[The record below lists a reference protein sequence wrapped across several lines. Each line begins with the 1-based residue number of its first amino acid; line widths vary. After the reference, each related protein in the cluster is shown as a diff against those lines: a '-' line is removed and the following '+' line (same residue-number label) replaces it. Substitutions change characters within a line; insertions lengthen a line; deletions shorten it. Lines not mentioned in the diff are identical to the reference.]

1 MYKARAGRPLV
12 MGSIANSG
20 GGQEERWTRG
30 RIDGE
35 VPVVAEKIRTQERW
49 TGGQAG
55 FTTRPNFF
63 MMRSMGDLCGNQP
76 LS

>member
-1 MYKARAGRPLV
+1 M
-12 MGSIANSG
+12 
-20 GGQEERWTRG
+20 
-30 RIDGE
+30 
-35 VPVVAEKIRTQERW
+35 PVVAEKIRTQERW

-76 LS
+76 VS